1 MNSFFKLICNG
12 CKKNSGHI
20 GDRWPY
26 NDGTDDHVVHKTLNI
41 SEAYKDERF
50 DPKVDE
56 GSDFVTRSI
65 LCMPIKNVNGKV
77 IGVSQL
83 VNKMDGSA
91 FNKND
96 ENLFEAFAIFC
107 GMGINNTQ
115 MYETAVRA
123 VAKQRVALE
132 VMSYHAIAPEEDAV
146 KLKKVKIPSAQH
158 YNLLDYKFCDFHLDD
173 DNTLKATIRM
183 FMDLNLLKN
192 FSIDYEIFCRWMLS
206 VKKNYRNVTYH
217 NWRHAFNVT
226 QTMYCML
233 KAGQMNNILTDVECL
248 ALMVGCLCHDLDHR
262 GTNNQ
267 FQQKTMSPL
276 AELYGTSTMEHHHFD
291 QCIMILSTK
300 GSDIFRNL
308 SHESY
313 DQVLLLLEKAI
324 LSTDLALY
332 FRHRGKFFQ
341 LVKSGNSIWHDDENR
356 NLLRSMMMTAS
367 DVAAISK
374 PWEIQKK
381 VASLVASE
389 FFEQGDLEKETL
401 HLKPSAMMDREQA
414 DKLPDLQV
422 GFIDDICMPVYEA
435 ISLVSSRL
443 SPLLE
448 GCKQNR
454 ENWLMQARAVNKRM
468 EEKRAEV
475 ADKDKKEEKR
485 EADKKEIDREN
496 KKQQEEEE
504 EEEELEEDED
514 TVVENVNIRLIP
526 FHDKDGG
533 DENGTKKETKS
544 KSWRS
549 TSFGGIGKKDKSN
562 EEKIRLV
569 KLGEPPQESKNIE
582 EERSKQAEG
591 RGGEGPCI
599 PSTSSASSSPS
610 MSKYFRI
617 GRGGSEKKTHSSKRR
632 GFACQGRSRGT
643 DDEDHHSGSGDRSG
657 GQS

>member
-1 MNSFFKLICNG
+1 
-12 CKKNSGHI
+12 
-20 GDRWPY
+20 
-26 NDGTDDHVVHKTLNI
+26 
-41 SEAYKDERF
+41 
-50 DPKVDE
+50 
-56 GSDFVTRSI
+56 
-65 LCMPIKNVNGKV
+65 
-77 IGVSQL
+77 
-83 VNKMDGSA
+83 
-91 FNKND
+91 
-96 ENLFEAFAIFC
+96 
-107 GMGINNTQ
+107 
-115 MYETAVRA
+115 
-123 VAKQRVALE
+123 
-132 VMSYHAIAPEEDAV
+132 
-146 KLKKVKIPSAQH
+146 
-158 YNLLDYKFCDFHLDD
+158 
-173 DNTLKATIRM
+173 M
-183 FMDLNLLKN
+183 FLDLNLLKN
-192 FSIDYEIFCRWMLS
+192 FNIDYEIFCRWMLS

-276 AELYGTSTMEHHHFD
+276 SELYGTSTMEHHHFD

-308 SHESY
+308 SHDAY
-313 DQVLLLLEKAI
+313 DQVLMLLENAI

-332 FRHRGKFFQ
+332 FRHRGKFFH
-341 LVKSGNSIWHDDENR
+341 LVKSGDSNWHDDNNR

-367 DVAAISK
+367 DVSAISK

-401 HLKPSAMMDREQA
+401 HMKPIAMMDREQA

-443 SPLLE
+443 NPLLE
-448 GCKQNR
+448 GCRQNR
-454 ENWLMQARAVNKRM
+454 ENWLMEARAVNKRM

-475 ADKDKKEEKR
+475 ADKDRKEDKLNADKR
-485 EADKKEIDREN
+485 ESDRAN

-504 EEEELEEDED
+504 EEDELEEDED

-526 FHDKDGG
+526 FQEKDAG
-533 DENGTKKETKS
+533 EEKGTKKEAKS

-549 TSFGGIGKKDKSN
+549 ASFGGIGKKDKSS
-562 EEKIRLV
+562 EENICLV
-569 KLGEPPQESKNIE
+569 KLKEHQRAGGSEGGKQEES
-582 EERSKQAEG
+582 ERSKRIEG
-591 RGGEGPCI
+591 GGGEGPNI
-599 PSTSSASSSPS
+599 PSTSSANSSPS
-610 MSKYFRI
+610 VSKYFRI
-617 GRGGSEKKTHSSKRR
+617 GRGGSEKKGHSSKRR
-632 GFACQGRSRGT
+632 GFACQGKSRGT
-643 DDEDHHSGSGDRSG
+643 DEDDRSGSGDRSG